1 LDPRLKRR
9 HKCGHLFLGL
19 NAEIAGPAVIDLE
32 LSGDHGPLQQDVPA
46 APKPHEEIDAG
57 VRMRID
63 DLVIFYFE
71 TLARGEIL
79 QDARSPDLGF
89 KVELQVIAHECWS

>member
-32 LSGDHGPLQQDVPA
+32 LSGDAVPCSRMFLPL
-46 APKPHEEIDAG
+46 
-57 VRMRID
+57 
-63 DLVIFYFE
+63 
-71 TLARGEIL
+71 
-79 QDARSPDLGF
+79 RSLM
-89 KVELQVIAHECWS
+89 KK